1 MRTFRFDRWQFALLS
16 VGVMVTLLV
25 LGSSFGA
32 SRAHAQQAGLGA
44 PIMINYEC
52 ADVSLTVQASDA
64 DFTSIFW
71 RSGSSL
77 GLSSKATP
85 GTTIQLNGVTAG
97 ELVLGIYVEDTGYTF
112 WSGAASNNAGT
123 DGLVHAEYNLTS
135 VGFEDIYGGG
145 DFDYNDAVISISITP
160 CEVEPELVVL
170 TLSIDPFGTGFGIVS
185 GEGIYTQGSTA
196 HPVASAAG
204 GSYLVSWGGACA
216 GSATSADV
224 LMDTNKHCTV
234 RFDSVVTPTPP
245 PTATPTAT
253 PTPEVEGAEV
263 GINNTRVSSSPAPV
277 GDGVTFRI
285 DVTLTGV
292 PDVNEAQVLVE
303 FDSSYLSY
311 QSASVAQCQL
321 IGIGIAC
328 DFGQIST
335 DFSFDV
341 HFTALQVTNL
351 TATDATL
358 GSDFDGPGA
367 GGSTVA
373 GPASAEVAIVDIAG
387 VQLPPLGDGS
397 SAFAGTSGGSLPL
410 TAGIVLLGA
419 VLGLGVESLRRSVVG
434 R

>member
-1 MRTFRFDRWQFALLS
+1 
-16 VGVMVTLLV
+16 
-25 LGSSFGA
+25 
-32 SRAHAQQAGLGA
+32 
-44 PIMINYEC
+44 MINYEC
-52 ADVSLTVQASDA
+52 ADVTLTVQASDA

-71 RSGSSL
+71 RAGSSL

-85 GTTIQLNGVTAG
+85 GTTIQLNAVPAG
-97 ELVLGIYVEDTGYTF
+97 ELVLGIYVQDTGYTF

-123 DGLVHAEYNLTS
+123 DGLVHAEYDLST
-135 VGFEDIYGGG
+135 VGFEDIHGGG
-145 DFDYNDAVISISITP
+145 DLDYDDAVVAISITP

-170 TLSIDPFGTGFGIVS
+170 SLSIDPFGTGFGIVD

-196 HPVASAAG
+196 HPQASAAG
-204 GSYLVSWGGACA
+204 GSYLAYWGGDCSGNAV
-216 GSATSADV
+216 STDV
-224 LMDTNKHCTV
+224 LMNANKHCTA
-234 RFDSVVTPTPP
+234 RFDATVIPPTPTPT
-245 PTATPTAT
+245 PTPTEAPTAT

-263 GINNTRVSSSPAPV
+263 GIDNTRISSSPAPV
-277 GDGVTFRI
+277 GDEVTFRI

-292 PDVNEAQVLVE
+292 PDANEAQVLVE

-321 IGIGIAC
+321 IGIGVAC
-328 DFGQIST
+328 DFGQISS

-341 HFTALQVTNL
+341 HFTALAVTTS

-373 GPASAEVAIVDIAG
+373 GPASADVAIVDVAG

-397 SAFAGTSGGSLPL
+397 SAIAGSSSSSLPL

-419 VLGLGVESLRRSVVG
+419 VLGLGVESVRRSVVG